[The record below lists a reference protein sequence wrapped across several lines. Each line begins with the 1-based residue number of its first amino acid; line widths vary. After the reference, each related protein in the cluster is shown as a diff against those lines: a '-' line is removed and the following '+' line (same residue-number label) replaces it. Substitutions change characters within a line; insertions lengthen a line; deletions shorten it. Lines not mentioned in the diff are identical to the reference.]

1 MSSFLYRVG
10 RFSARRRWWVI
21 AFWLILAVGGGALSN
36 ALGGQLQSS
45 FEIPGTESQNAL
57 DTLEQRFPQL
67 SGASTRIVVATS
79 DGSGISTDQDLI
91 VTACED
97 VAALDDVAVVEC
109 PYAMTASG
117 QTPASSGNPAQIS
130 DDGSM
135 VYITAD
141 LTVASAAI
149 TDTLEDSI
157 ESAMKPVVDAG
168 LDVAYSGLPSTASSG
183 VDWTEVVGLGIA
195 FVVLAITFLSVIA
208 AGVPL
213 ITALVGVGVAS
224 SSILIVA
231 AFAPVSSTA
240 PLLATMLGLAVG
252 IDYSLLITS
261 RHRTQLAAGMAVRE
275 SVAVAIS
282 TAGTAVVFAGL
293 TVMIAL
299 LGLAVAGI
307 PFLTVMGVGAAAA
320 VLCALAVA
328 VTLLPAILAV
338 LGRLLRPRRGRGR
351 GRAAD
356 HESEARGDDKDPDGS
371 QADQAAAEENA
382 EAAED
387 EGSDEPSD
395 GAAAEDARDQPAAAP
410 RPAFWGRAVTASP
423 VVTIVVVFAAL
434 IALALPAMGLRLT
447 LPDAGYDPEGT
458 TARTAY
464 DMLDSGFGP
473 GFNGPLVITA
483 DISETLDVEG
493 ALSALDDEFA
503 TVPDVASTT
512 QAVPNEALDLAVL
525 TIIPDSAPADQKTAA
540 LVSELRAM
548 APAFEAANGFT
559 YDVTGQTALAID
571 ISDRLG
577 AALPPFALVVVGL
590 CIVLLTIMFRSV
602 AVPVSATVGYLLTV
616 GASLGLAT
624 LVFEHGVGADLV
636 GVVKVGPVVS
646 FMPILVMA
654 VLFGLAMD
662 YHVFLVSRM
671 REHFS
676 ETRDAAA
683 SVLRGFTA
691 SARVV
696 TAAAL
701 IMFSVFFSFV
711 PGGSAIIQPIALA
724 LGVGVL
730 IDAFVVRMTLVPAV
744 MMLLGDKAWWL
755 PAWLERLL
763 PNADIEGEEVQRMLR
778 QREWAEAGERGGVHA
793 DALRVGDSEPVTFA
807 ARGRDLLLIGGR
819 GAGAVV
825 AAVAGRAAVTEGD
838 LRVFDRIVPFD
849 RAAIARQ
856 SAYVP
861 AVADAPAGETVEERL
876 RGRTTAGPMR
886 DEREAAAA
894 ETFDRL
900 MDTLRPGD
908 APDIAPHT
916 PVSHLDDGGRWA
928 LDVAAA
934 LAGERPLVAIDLTGR
949 EPAAALLSVV
959 VARAPHAA
967 TLVLATDAP
976 CPVTDRTVVAVAA
989 GPAAEAEVFA

>member
-21 AFWLILAVGGGALSN
+21 AFWLVLALGGGALSN

-45 FEIPGTESQNAL
+45 FEIPGTQSQNAL

-67 SGASTRIVVATS
+67 SGASTRIVVATP
-79 DGSGISTDQDLI
+79 DGTDISSDQDLI
-91 VTACED
+91 TSACED
-97 VAALDDVAVVEC
+97 VASIEDVAVVQC
-109 PYAMTASG
+109 PYDMAASG
-117 QTPASSGNPAQIS
+117 ATPASSGNTTQIS

-141 LTVASAAI
+141 LTVSSAQI
-149 TDTLEDSI
+149 SDDLEDQI

-168 LDVAYSGLPSTASSG
+168 LQVAYSGLPATAASG

-195 FVVLAITFLSVIA
+195 FLVLAVTFVSVIA

-213 ITALVGVGVAS
+213 VTALIGVGVAS

-261 RHRTQLAAGMAVRE
+261 RHRAQLREGMAVRE
-275 SVAVAIS
+275 SVAVAIA

-338 LGRLLRPRRGRGR
+338 LGRALRPRRSSPEGDT
-351 GRAAD
+351 AD
-356 HESEARGDDKDPDGS
+356 EATEAP
-371 QADQAAAEENA
+371 AEEPSNPDVADA
-382 EAAED
+382 ETAE
-387 EGSDEPSD
+387 
-395 GAAAEDARDQPAAAP
+395 GAESGPDTDAPDRSIPAAAR
-410 RPAFWGRAVTASP
+410 RPAFWGRLVTASP
-423 VVTIVVVFAAL
+423 VVTIVLVFAAL
-434 IALALPAMGLRLT
+434 IAVALPAMGLRLT

-483 DISETLDVEG
+483 DISETLDVED
-493 ALSALDDEFA
+493 ALTALDDEFSS
-503 TVPDVASTT
+503 VPDVASTT

-525 TIIPDSAPADQKTAA
+525 TIIPDSAPADTKTAE
-540 LVSELRAM
+540 LVSTLRAM
-548 APAFEAANGFT
+548 APAFEEKNGFT
-559 YDVTGQTALAID
+559 YEVTGQTALAID

-577 AALPPFALVVVGL
+577 AALPPFAIVVVGL
-590 CIVLLTIMFRSV
+590 CIVLLTIMFRSL
-602 AVPVSATVGYLLTV
+602 AVPLSATVGYLLTV
-616 GASLGLAT
+616 GAALGVAT
-624 LVFEHGVGADLV
+624 LVFEHGFGADLV

-671 REHFS
+671 RERFS
-676 ETRDAAA
+676 ETRDAHA
-683 SVLRGFTA
+683 SVLSGFTA

-730 IDAFVVRMTLVPAV
+730 IDAFIVRMTLVPAV

-755 PAWLERLL
+755 PAWLDRLL
-763 PNADIEGEEVQRMLR
+763 PNADIEGEEVQRMRR
-778 QREWAEAGERGGVHA
+778 QREWAQAGEAGGIHA
-793 DALRVGDSEPVTFA
+793 EGLRVGRSEPVTFSA
-807 ARGRDLLLIGGR
+807 DAGDLVLVGGR

-825 AAVAGRAAVTEGD
+825 AALAGRAADTAGD

-849 RAAIARQ
+849 RSAVTRTA
-856 SAYVP
+856 AYVP
-861 AVADAPAGETVEERL
+861 VTPDPPAGESVEERL
-876 RGRTTAGPMR
+876 RARTPKGPFR
-886 DEREAAAA
+886 EERAVEAAQ
-894 ETFDRL
+894 TLDL
-900 MDTLRPGD
+900 LLDVLRPGGAPEI
-908 APDIAPHT
+908 APDT
-916 PVSHLDDGGRWA
+916 PVAHLDDSGRWA

-934 LAGERPLVAIDLTGR
+934 LAGGRPIVAVDVTGR
-949 EPAAALLSVV
+949 EPAAQLLAVV
-959 VARAPHAA
+959 IARVPHASTVIVA
-967 TLVLATDAP
+967 SDAP
-976 CPVTDRTVVAVAA
+976 APATDRTVVRVAA
-989 GPAAEAEVFA
+989 GPRISTGAEVSA

>member
-1 MSSFLYRVG
+1 MSSFLYRIG

-21 AFWLILAVGGGALSN
+21 AVWLILAVGGGALSN

-45 FEIPGTESQNAL
+45 FEIPGTQSQNAL

-67 SGASTRIVVATS
+67 SGASTRIVVATP
-79 DGSGISTDQDLI
+79 DGSDISADQDLI

-97 VAALDDVAVVEC
+97 VAALDDVAIVEC

-117 QTPASSGNPAQIS
+117 QTPASSGNAAQVS

-141 LTVASAAI
+141 LTVASTAI
-149 TDTLEDSI
+149 TDTLEDGI
-157 ESAMKPVVDAG
+157 ESAMEPAVDAG
-168 LDVAYSGLPSTASSG
+168 LDVAYSGLPATAASG
-183 VDWTEVVGLGIA
+183 VDWTEMVGLGIA

-213 ITALVGVGVAS
+213 VTALVGVGVAS

-261 RHRTQLAAGMAVRE
+261 RHRTQLASGVAVRE

-307 PFLTVMGVGAAAA
+307 PFLTIMGIGAAAA

-338 LGRLLRPRRGRGR
+338 LGRALRPRQKRPSGRSRAQETPGAPEPPA
-351 GRAAD
+351 GEPAAD
-356 HESEARGDDKDPDGS
+356 V
-371 QADQAAAEENA
+371 
-382 EAAED
+382 
-387 EGSDEPSD
+387 EGSVP
-395 GAAAEDARDQPAAAP
+395 DAPETEETAAP
-410 RPAFWGRAVTASP
+410 RRPAFWGRAATASP
-423 VVTIVVVFAAL
+423 VVTVIVVFAAL

-493 ALSALDDEFA
+493 ALSALDDEFSA
-503 TVPDVASTT
+503 VPDVASTS

-525 TIIPDSAPADQKTAA
+525 TIIPDSAPADQKTAD
-540 LVSELRAM
+540 LVSELRSM
-548 APAFEAANGFT
+548 APAFDAANGFT
-559 YDVTGQTALAID
+559 YEVTGQTALAID

-577 AALPPFALVVVGL
+577 AALPPFAVVVVGL
-590 CIVLLTIMFRSV
+590 CIVLLTIMFRSL
-602 AVPVSATVGYLLTV
+602 AVPLSATVGYLLTV
-616 GASLGLAT
+616 GASLGVAT
-624 LVFEHGVGADLV
+624 LVFEHGVGAGLV

-676 ETRDAAA
+676 ETHDARA
-683 SVLRGFTA
+683 SVLQGFTA

-730 IDAFVVRMTLVPAV
+730 IDAFIVRMTLVPAV
-744 MMLLGDKAWWL
+744 MMLLGDRAWWL

-763 PNADIEGEEVQRMLR
+763 PDADIEGEEVQRMLR
-778 QREWAEAGERGGVHA
+778 QREWADAGERGGVHA
-793 DALRVGDSEPVTFA
+793 DRLRVGDSGTVTFS
-807 ARGRDLLLIGGR
+807 ARARDLILIGGR

-825 AAVAGRAAVTEGD
+825 AAVAGRAAETEGD

-849 RAAIARQ
+849 RGAVARTA
-856 SAYVP
+856 AYVP
-861 AVADAPAGETVEERL
+861 AVPDAPAGESVAERL
-876 RGRTTAGPMR
+876 WSRIPKGAMG
-886 DEREAAAA
+886 DERVADAA

-900 MDTLRPGD
+900 WDTLRPGEAPEI
-908 APDIAPHT
+908 APDT

-928 LDVAAA
+928 LDAAAA
-934 LAGERPLVAIDLTGR
+934 LAGESPLIAIDLAGR
-949 EPAAALLSVV
+949 EPAAALLAVV
-959 VARAPHAA
+959 IARAPHRA
-967 TLVLATDAP
+967 TLVLASDAP
-976 CPVTDRTVVAVAA
+976 SPVTDRTIVTVAA
-989 GPAAEAEVFA
+989 SAAEVPA